1 MAVISHF
8 QKRRNPLRCQRISVS
23 GLTIV
28 NALRL
33 EEAGESSQRKANG
46 VGGPPR
52 FYLSLDIE
60 AELFAQKQILGG
72 DSGW

>member
-1 MAVISHF
+1 VYI
-8 QKRRNPLRCQRISVS
+8 
-23 GLTIV
+23 T
-28 NALRL
+28 
-33 EEAGESSQRKANG
+33 E
-46 VGGPPR
+46 GGPAGQSIALQDLFGPVSDPASSSNEKSSR

>member
-1 MAVISHF
+1 M
-8 QKRRNPLRCQRISVS
+8 PTDQRVGFDDRQRTPPI
-23 GLTIV
+23 
-28 NALRL
+28 

>member
-1 MAVISHF
+1 M
-8 QKRRNPLRCQRISVS
+8 PTDQRVGFDDRQRTPPI
-23 GLTIV
+23 
-28 NALRL
+28 

-46 VGGPPR
+46 VSGPPR

-60 AELFAQKQILGG
+60 AKLFAQKQILGG